1 MVDIVVVRGEGTS
14 PGDDIQ
20 DVLLSTVEAAL
31 SRGRAELDQGA
42 LADAPVLEI
51 KLRDVRLG
59 EIMQVDDAALG
70 VWRGKVTGVSH
81 RIATDDNGNLSAFT
95 TINLRKPRV

>member
-14 PGDDIQ
+14 PGDDISAA
-20 DVLLSTVEAAL
+20 LLTDLEAAL

-42 LADAPVLEI
+42 LADAPALTI

-59 EIMQVDDAALG
+59 DIIEVDDSALG
-70 VWRGKVTGVSH
+70 TWRGKVTNVTHTVSV
-81 RIATDDNGNLSAFT
+81 DDAGNLDYDT
-95 TINLRKPRV
+95 KLTLRKPR

>member
-1 MVDIVVVRGEGTS
+1 MVDLVVLRGEGTS
-14 PGDDIQ
+14 PGEDIL
-20 DVLLSTVEAAL
+20 DVLLSDLNAAL

-59 EIMQVDDAALG
+59 QTVEVDDTALG
-70 VWRGKVTGVSH
+70 AWRGKVTGVSH
-81 RIATDDNGNLSAFT
+81 RISVDDAGNLSGFT
-95 TINLRKPRV
+95 TINLRKPR

>member
-14 PGDDIQ
+14 PGDDISEP
-20 DVLLSTVEAAL
+20 LLTDLAAAL

-42 LADAPVLEI
+42 LADAPALTI

-59 EIMQVDDAALG
+59 DIVEVDDSALG
-70 VWRGKVTGVSH
+70 IWRGKVTSVGHSV
-81 RIATDDNGNLSAFT
+81 TVDNDGNLDYDT
-95 TINLRKPRV
+95 KLTLRKPR

>member
-20 DVLLSTVEAAL
+20 DVLLATVEAAL
-31 SRGRAELDQGA
+31 SRGRAELDEGA
-42 LADAPVLEI
+42 LADAPELEI

-59 EIMQVDDAALG
+59 EIIEVDDSALG
-70 VWRGKVTGVSH
+70 MWRGKVTGVSH
-81 RIATDDNGNLSAFT
+81 RISIDVDGNMSTST
-95 TINLRKPRV
+95 TINLRKPR

>member
-20 DVLLSTVEAAL
+20 DVLLATVEAAL
-31 SRGRAELDQGA
+31 SRGRAELDEGA

-59 EIMQVDDAALG
+59 EIIEVDDSALG
-70 VWRGKVTGVSH
+70 IWRGKVTGVSH
-81 RIATDDNGNLSAFT
+81 RISIDDGNMSTST
-95 TINLRKPRV
+95 TINLRKPR